1 VAVSAVP
8 DVRECLGPFVRV
20 IATASRALAT
30 SRTNRADKLAFTI
43 LAVAIPSTCQEVRT
57 RPSIA
62 FRSEVGGR
70 GIEMIKRCTRAATA
84 VITSLVMQPV
94 VFAEEPAAQAIRPP
108 TPGIDIRQMFV
119 DGGAIGYIIVALS
132 LVMLA
137 LVFEHLLTIRRQ
149 TLMPKDLAD
158 DIRKLV
164 GQGQIKL
171 AEERSIAS
179 SSFLG
184 YLLAAGIKE
193 IELGY
198 SAVEK
203 AMEDAA
209 AQQAARL
216 MRKIEY
222 LSMISTI
229 APMLGLMGTVWGM
242 ILAFMEFE
250 RKANPQV
257 SELAPGIYK
266 ALVTT
271 LFGLIVAIPAIAA
284 FGFFRNRIDELVA
297 QTALTAEQVF
307 ADFKRSLALKRRE
320 ERRHP
325 LTVEVQSL
333 PVAPVVRRE
342 TRG

>member
-1 VAVSAVP
+1 MT
-8 DVRECLGPFVRV
+8 RILK
-20 IATASRALAT
+20 IAFALAI
-30 SRTNRADKLAFTI
+30 SLAM
-43 LAVAIPSTCQEVRT
+43 AGMACAEDPVAPGV
-57 RPSIA
+57 
-62 FRSEVGGR
+62 
-70 GIEMIKRCTRAATA
+70 RAAT
-84 VITSLVMQPV
+84 
-94 VFAEEPAAQAIRPP
+94 P
-108 TPGIDIRQMFV
+108 TIDVRQMFV

-137 LVFEHLLTIRRQ
+137 LVFEHMLTIRRQ
-149 TLMPKDLAD
+149 TLMPRGLAE
-158 DIRKLV
+158 DIQKLIV
-164 GQGQIKL
+164 SGQVKL
-171 AEERSIAS
+171 AEERCIAS
-179 SSFLG
+179 GSFLG
-184 YLLAAGIKE
+184 YLLAAGLRE
-193 IELGY
+193 LELGY
-198 SAVEK
+198 AAVEK

-216 MRKIEY
+216 LRKIEY

-320 ERRHP
+320 ERKHAHTTENHNP
-325 LTVEVQSL
+325 
-333 PVAPVVRRE
+333 PVAVPVRRE